1 MKSLT
6 FVHASRLDL
15 NELGPRV
22 VSIRDHFDKYL
33 DEYPVKSARSKH
45 GLLGPV
51 GKILQEAKG
60 DRWDA
65 ISLAG
70 YALNIHLANPRSRK
84 ARFAPPDWLTGH
96 EAVHTF
102 KRLFISG
109 AVVQGVLIS

>member
-65 ISLAG
+65 ISLDG
-70 YALNIHLANPRSRK
+70 YALKHSPGESAVEELHLTSGK
-84 ARFAPPDWLTGH
+84 ASPGGWH
-96 EAVHTF
+96 C
-102 KRLFISG
+102 
-109 AVVQGVLIS
+109 